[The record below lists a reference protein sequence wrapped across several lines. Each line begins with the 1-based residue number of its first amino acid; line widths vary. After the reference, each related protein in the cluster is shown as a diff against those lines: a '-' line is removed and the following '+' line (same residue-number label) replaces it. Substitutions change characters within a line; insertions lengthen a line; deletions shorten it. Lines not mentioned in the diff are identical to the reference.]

1 MKSMT
6 GFSEASLNKDGIQF
20 KCFVK
25 SLNSRFIEVNIKLP
39 NNLKKHEGW
48 IRDLIKKNFARGK
61 IDLDLYYTSPPKE
74 HLKVSD
80 NFIKLVKQNEQNA
93 ISKGLDLVPAS
104 YLDLLRLRDSI
115 QSDYVLSETS
125 LKALIK
131 KSSVKLTQTRDVEGK
146 TISKDMKKLTAKM
159 QKSINK
165 IKRLEKHNTQH
176 LQKKFKRIKAELKLS
191 DKEINMNEIFSSF
204 SKADINEEV
213 VRFQSH
219 LDLVS
224 KLMKTNDL
232 IGKKL
237 DFYTQEMLRETNT
250 LSSKA
255 LIAEIKNE
263 AVELKTLIEK
273 MKEHA
278 QNVE

>member
-48 IRDLIKKNFARGK
+48 IRDLIKKSFARGK
-61 IDLDLYYTSPPKE
+61 IDMDLHYTSPPKE

-80 NFIKLVKQNEQNA
+80 NFIKLVKQNEKNA
-93 ISKGLDLVPAS
+93 KSKGLDLIGAS
-104 YLDLLRLRDSI
+104 YLDLVRLRDSI
-115 QSDYVLSETS
+115 QSDYVLSETA

-131 KSSVKLTQTRDVEGK
+131 KSLAKLAKTREAEGK
-146 TISKDMKKLTAKM
+146 TTNADMKRLSSKM
-159 QKSINK
+159 QKSLNK
-165 IKRLEKHNTQH
+165 IKRMEKQNTQH
-176 LQKKFKRIKAELKLS
+176 MQKKFKRIKAELKLS
-191 DKEINMNEIFSSF
+191 NKEINMNEVFSSF

-219 LDLVS
+219 LDLVT
-224 KLMKTNDL
+224 KLMKSKDL

-263 AVELKTLIEK
+263 AVELKSLIEK

>member
-25 SLNSRFIEVNIKLP
+25 SLNSRFIEVNIRLP

-48 IRDLIKKNFARGK
+48 IRDFIKKNFARGK
-61 IDLDLYYTSPPKE
+61 IDLDLHYTSPPKE
-74 HLKVSD
+74 HLKMSD
-80 NFIKLVKQNEQNA
+80 NFLKLVKQNEQKA
-93 ISKGLDLVPAS
+93 RSKGLELVDLT
-104 YLDLLRLRDSI
+104 YLDLLKLRDSI

-125 LKALIK
+125 LKTLIK
-131 KSSVKLTQTRDVEGK
+131 TSLFNLQKNRIEDGKSTKRD
-146 TISKDMKKLTAKM
+146 MYRLLKKM
-159 QKSINK
+159 DKSIAK
-165 IKRLEKHNTQH
+165 IEKMEKQNTKH
-176 LQKKFKRIKAELKLS
+176 AQKKFERLKKEFQINN
-191 DKEINMNEIFSSF
+191 KEINMSEIISSF
-204 SKADINEEV
+204 AKADVNEEV
-213 VRFQSH
+213 VRFKSH

-224 KLMKTNDL
+224 KLSNSNDL

-237 DFYTQEMLRETNT
+237 DFYSQEMLREINT

-255 LIAEIKNE
+255 MITEIKNE
-263 AVELKTLIEK
+263 AVELKSHIEK

>member
-48 IRDLIKKNFARGK
+48 IRDLIKKSFARGK
-61 IDLDLYYTSPPKE
+61 IDMDLHYTSPPKE

-80 NFIKLVKQNEQNA
+80 NFIKLVKQNEKNA
-93 ISKGLDLVPAS
+93 KSKGLDLVGAS
-104 YLDLLRLRDSI
+104 YLDLVRLRDSI
-115 QSDYVLSETS
+115 QSDYVLSETA

-131 KSSVKLTQTRDVEGK
+131 ESLAKLAKTREAEGK
-146 TISKDMKKLTAKM
+146 TTNADMKRLSSKM
-159 QKSINK
+159 QKSLNK
-165 IKRLEKHNTQH
+165 IKRMEKQNTQH
-176 LQKKFKRIKAELKLS
+176 MQKKFKRIKAELKLS
-191 DKEINMNEIFSSF
+191 NKEINMNEVFSSF

-219 LDLVS
+219 LDLVN
-224 KLMKTNDL
+224 KLMKSKDL

-263 AVELKTLIEK
+263 AVELKSLIEK

>member
-1 MKSMT
+1 MT

-48 IRDLIKKNFARGK
+48 IRDLIKKSFARGK
-61 IDLDLYYTSPPKE
+61 IDLDLHYTSPPKE

-80 NFIKLVKQNEQNA
+80 NFIKLVKQNEKNA
-93 ISKGLDLVPAS
+93 KSKGLDLVGAS
-104 YLDLLRLRDSI
+104 YLDLVRLRDSI
-115 QSDYVLSETS
+115 QSDYVLSETA
-125 LKALIK
+125 LKTLIK
-131 KSSVKLTQTRDVEGK
+131 KSLAKLAKTREAEGK
-146 TISKDMKKLTAKM
+146 TTNADMKRLSSKM
-159 QKSINK
+159 QKSLNK
-165 IKRLEKHNTQH
+165 IKRMEKQNTQH
-176 LQKKFKRIKAELKLS
+176 MQKKFKRIKAELKLS
-191 DKEINMNEIFSSF
+191 NKEINMNEVFSSF

-219 LDLVS
+219 LDLVT
-224 KLMKTNDL
+224 KLMKSKDL

-263 AVELKTLIEK
+263 AVELKSLIEK

>member
-1 MKSMT
+1 MT

-48 IRDLIKKNFARGK
+48 IRDLIKKSFARGK
-61 IDLDLYYTSPPKE
+61 IDMDLHYTSPPKE

-80 NFIKLVKQNEQNA
+80 NFIKLVKQNEKNA
-93 ISKGLDLVPAS
+93 KSKGLDLVGAS
-104 YLDLLRLRDSI
+104 YLDLVRLRDSI
-115 QSDYVLSETS
+115 QSDYVLSETA
-125 LKALIK
+125 LKTLIK
-131 KSSVKLTQTRDVEGK
+131 KSLAKLAKTREAEGK
-146 TISKDMKKLTAKM
+146 TTNADMKRLSSKM
-159 QKSINK
+159 QKSLNK
-165 IKRLEKHNTQH
+165 IKRMEKQNTQH
-176 LQKKFKRIKAELKLS
+176 MQKKFKRIKAELKLS
-191 DKEINMNEIFSSF
+191 NKEINMGEVFSSF

-219 LDLVS
+219 LDLVT
-224 KLMKTNDL
+224 KLMKSKDL

-263 AVELKTLIEK
+263 AVELKSLIEK

>member
-39 NNLKKHEGW
+39 SNLKKHEGW

-80 NFIKLVKQNEQNA
+80 NFIKLVKQNEKNA
-93 ISKGLDLVPAS
+93 KAKGLDLIAAS

-131 KSSVKLTQTRDVEGK
+131 KSLVKLTQTRDVEGK
-146 TISKDMKKLTAKM
+146 SINKDMKKLTARM
-159 QKSINK
+159 QKSLNK
-165 IKRLEKHNTQH
+165 IQRLEKHNTQH
-176 LQKKFKRIKAELKLS
+176 LQKKFKRIKSELKLS
-191 DKEINMNEIFSSF
+191 DKEINMNEVFSSF
-204 SKADINEEV
+204 NKADINEEV

>member
-48 IRDLIKKNFARGK
+48 IRDLIKKSFARGK
-61 IDLDLYYTSPPKE
+61 IDMDLHYTSPPKE

-80 NFIKLVKQNEQNA
+80 NFIKLVKQNEKNA
-93 ISKGLDLVPAS
+93 KSKGLDLVGAS
-104 YLDLLRLRDSI
+104 YLDLVRLRDSI
-115 QSDYVLSETS
+115 QSDYVLSEIA
-125 LKALIK
+125 LKDLIK
-131 KSSVKLTQTRDVEGK
+131 KSLAKLAKTREAEGK
-146 TISKDMKKLTAKM
+146 TINADMKKLSSKM
-159 QKSINK
+159 QKSMNK
-165 IKRLEKHNTQH
+165 IKRMEKQNTQH
-176 LQKKFKRIKAELKLS
+176 MQKKFKRIKAELKLS
-191 DKEINMNEIFSSF
+191 NKEINMNEVFSSF

-219 LDLVS
+219 LDLVN
-224 KLMKTNDL
+224 KLMKSKDL

-255 LIAEIKNE
+255 LIADIKNE
-263 AVELKTLIEK
+263 AVELKSLIEK

>member
-1 MKSMT
+1 MT

-48 IRDLIKKNFARGK
+48 IRDLIKKSFARGK
-61 IDLDLYYTSPPKE
+61 IDMDLHYTSPPKE

-80 NFIKLVKQNEQNA
+80 NFIKLVKQNEKNA
-93 ISKGLDLVPAS
+93 KSKGLDLVGAS
-104 YLDLLRLRDSI
+104 YLDLVRLRESI
-115 QSDYVLSETS
+115 QSDYVLSETA
-125 LKALIK
+125 LKTLIK
-131 KSSVKLTQTRDVEGK
+131 KSLAKLAKTREAEGK
-146 TISKDMKKLTAKM
+146 TTNADMKRLSSKM
-159 QKSINK
+159 QKSLNK
-165 IKRLEKHNTQH
+165 IKRMEKQNTQH
-176 LQKKFKRIKAELKLS
+176 MQKKFKRIKAELKLS
-191 DKEINMNEIFSSF
+191 NKEINMNEVFSSF

-219 LDLVS
+219 LDLVT
-224 KLMKTNDL
+224 KLMKSKDL

-263 AVELKTLIEK
+263 AVELKSLIEK

>member
-48 IRDLIKKNFARGK
+48 IRDLIKKSFARGK
-61 IDLDLYYTSPPKE
+61 IDMDLHYTSPPKE

-80 NFIKLVKQNEQNA
+80 NFIELVKQNEKNA
-93 ISKGLDLVPAS
+93 KSKGLDLVGAS
-104 YLDLLRLRDSI
+104 YLDLVRLRDSI
-115 QSDYVLSETS
+115 QSDYVLSEIA

-131 KSSVKLTQTRDVEGK
+131 KSLAKLAKTREAEGK
-146 TISKDMKKLTAKM
+146 TINADMKKLSSKM
-159 QKSINK
+159 QKSMNK
-165 IKRLEKHNTQH
+165 IKRMEKQNTQH
-176 LQKKFKRIKAELKLS
+176 MQKKFKRIKAELKLS
-191 DKEINMNEIFSSF
+191 NKEINMNEVFSSF

-219 LDLVS
+219 LDLVN
-224 KLMKTNDL
+224 KLMKSKDL

-255 LIAEIKNE
+255 LIADIKNE
-263 AVELKTLIEK
+263 AVELKSLIEK

>member
-1 MKSMT
+1 MT

-48 IRDLIKKNFARGK
+48 IRDLIKKSFARGK
-61 IDLDLYYTSPPKE
+61 IDLDLHYTSPPKE

-80 NFIKLVKQNEQNA
+80 NFIKLVKQNEKNA
-93 ISKGLDLVPAS
+93 KSKGLDLVGAS
-104 YLDLLRLRDSI
+104 YLDLVRLRDSI
-115 QSDYVLSETS
+115 QSDYVLSETA

-131 KSSVKLTQTRDVEGK
+131 KSLAKLAKTREAEGK
-146 TISKDMKKLTAKM
+146 TTNADMKRLSSKM
-159 QKSINK
+159 QKSLNK
-165 IKRLEKHNTQH
+165 IKRMEKQNTQH
-176 LQKKFKRIKAELKLS
+176 MQKKFKRIKAELKLS
-191 DKEINMNEIFSSF
+191 NKEINMNEVFSSF

-219 LDLVS
+219 LDLVT
-224 KLMKTNDL
+224 KLMKSKDL

-263 AVELKTLIEK
+263 AVELKSLIEK

>member
-1 MKSMT
+1 MT

-80 NFIKLVKQNEQNA
+80 NFIKLVKQNEKNA

-131 KSSVKLTQTRDVEGK
+131 KSLVKLTQTRDIEGK

-224 KLMKTNDL
+224 NLITTNDL

>member
-25 SLNSRFIEVNIKLP
+25 SLNSRFIEVNVRLP

-48 IRDLIKKNFARGK
+48 IRDFIKKNFARGK
-61 IDLDLYYTSPPKE
+61 IDLDLHYTSPPKE
-74 HLKVSD
+74 HLKMSD
-80 NFIKLVKQNEQNA
+80 NFLKLVKQNEQKA
-93 ISKGLDLVPAS
+93 RSKGLELVDLT
-104 YLDLLRLRDSI
+104 YLDLLKLRDSI
-115 QSDYVLSETS
+115 QSDYVLSEIS
-125 LKALIK
+125 LKTLIK
-131 KSSVKLTQTRDVEGK
+131 KSLLNLQKNRIEDGKSTKRD
-146 TISKDMKKLTAKM
+146 MYRLLKKM
-159 QKSINK
+159 DKSIAK
-165 IKRLEKHNTQH
+165 IEKMEKQNTKH
-176 LQKKFKRIKAELKLS
+176 AQKKFERLKKEFQIKN
-191 DKEINMNEIFSSF
+191 KEINMSEVISSF
-204 SKADINEEV
+204 GKADINEEV
-213 VRFQSH
+213 VRFKSH

-224 KLMKTNDL
+224 KLSNSKDL

-237 DFYTQEMLRETNT
+237 DFYSQEMLREINT

-255 LIAEIKNE
+255 MIAEIKNE
-263 AVELKTLIEK
+263 AVELKSHIEK

>member
-48 IRDLIKKNFARGK
+48 IRDLIKKSFGRGK
-61 IDLDLYYTSPPKE
+61 IDMDLHYTSPPKE

-80 NFIKLVKQNEQNA
+80 SFIKLVKQNEKNA
-93 ISKGLDLVPAS
+93 KSKGLDLVGAS
-104 YLDLLRLRDSI
+104 YLDLVRLRDSI
-115 QSDYVLSETS
+115 QSDYVLSEIA
-125 LKALIK
+125 LKTLIK
-131 KSSVKLTQTRDVEGK
+131 KSLANLAKTREAEGK
-146 TISKDMKKLTAKM
+146 TISTDMKKLSSKM

-165 IKRLEKHNTQH
+165 IKRMEKHNTQH
-176 LQKKFKRIKAELKLS
+176 MQKKIKRIKSELKLS
-191 DKEINMNEIFSSF
+191 NKEINMNEVFSSF
-204 SKADINEEV
+204 NKADINEEV

-219 LDLVS
+219 LDLVN
-224 KLMKTNDL
+224 KLMKSKDL

-263 AVELKTLIEK
+263 AVELKSLIEK

>member
-48 IRDLIKKNFARGK
+48 IRDLIKKSFARGK
-61 IDLDLYYTSPPKE
+61 IDMDLHYTSPPKE
-74 HLKVSD
+74 YLKVSD
-80 NFIKLVKQNEQNA
+80 NFIKLVKQNEKNA
-93 ISKGLDLVPAS
+93 KSKGLDLVGAS
-104 YLDLLRLRDSI
+104 YLDLVRLRDSI
-115 QSDYVLSETS
+115 QSDYVLSETA

-131 KSSVKLTQTRDVEGK
+131 ESLAKLAKTREAEGK
-146 TISKDMKKLTAKM
+146 TTNADMKRLSSKM
-159 QKSINK
+159 QKSLNK
-165 IKRLEKHNTQH
+165 IKRMEKQNTQH
-176 LQKKFKRIKAELKLS
+176 MQKKFKRIKAELKLS
-191 DKEINMNEIFSSF
+191 NKEINMNEVFSSF

-219 LDLVS
+219 LDLVT
-224 KLMKTNDL
+224 KLMKSKDL

-263 AVELKTLIEK
+263 AVELKSLIEK

>member
-48 IRDLIKKNFARGK
+48 IRDLIKKSFARGK
-61 IDLDLYYTSPPKE
+61 IDLDLHYTSPPKE

-80 NFIKLVKQNEQNA
+80 NFIKLVKQNEKNA
-93 ISKGLDLVPAS
+93 KSKGLDLVGAS
-104 YLDLLRLRDSI
+104 YLDLVRLRDSI
-115 QSDYVLSETS
+115 QNDYVLSETA

-131 KSSVKLTQTRDVEGK
+131 KSLAKLAKTREAEGK
-146 TISKDMKKLTAKM
+146 TTNADMKRLSSKM
-159 QKSINK
+159 QKSLNK
-165 IKRLEKHNTQH
+165 IKRMEKQNTQH
-176 LQKKFKRIKAELKLS
+176 MQKKFKRIKAELKLS
-191 DKEINMNEIFSSF
+191 NKEINMNEVFSSF

-219 LDLVS
+219 LDLVT
-224 KLMKTNDL
+224 KLMKSKDL

-263 AVELKTLIEK
+263 AVELKSLIEK

>member
-39 NNLKKHEGW
+39 SNLKKHEGW

-80 NFIKLVKQNEQNA
+80 NFIKLVKQNERNA
-93 ISKGLDLVPAS
+93 KAKGLDLIAAS

-131 KSSVKLTQTRDVEGK
+131 KSLVKLTQTRDVEGK
-146 TISKDMKKLTAKM
+146 SINKDMKKLTARM

-165 IKRLEKHNTQH
+165 IQRLEKHNTQH
-176 LQKKFKRIKAELKLS
+176 LQKKFKRIKSELKLS
-191 DKEINMNEIFSSF
+191 DKEINMNEVFSSF
-204 SKADINEEV
+204 NKADINEEV

>member
-6 GFSEASLNKDGIQF
+6 GFSEATLNKDGIQF

-39 NNLKKHEGW
+39 NNQKKHEGW
-48 IRDLIKKNFARGK
+48 IRDLIKKSFARGK
-61 IDLDLYYTSPPKE
+61 IDMDLHYTSPPKE

-80 NFIKLVKQNEQNA
+80 NFIKLVKQNEKNA
-93 ISKGLDLVPAS
+93 KSKGLDLVGAS
-104 YLDLLRLRDSI
+104 YLDLVRLRDSI
-115 QSDYVLSETS
+115 QSDYVLSETA
-125 LKALIK
+125 LKTLIK
-131 KSSVKLTQTRDVEGK
+131 KSLAKLAKTREAEGK
-146 TISKDMKKLTAKM
+146 TTNADMKRLSSKM
-159 QKSINK
+159 QKSLNK
-165 IKRLEKHNTQH
+165 IKRMEKQNTQH
-176 LQKKFKRIKAELKLS
+176 MQKKFKRIKAELKLS
-191 DKEINMNEIFSSF
+191 NKEINMNEVFSSF

-219 LDLVS
+219 LDLVT
-224 KLMKTNDL
+224 KLMKSKDL

-263 AVELKTLIEK
+263 AVELKSLIEK

>member
-6 GFSEASLNKDGIQF
+6 GFSEATLNKDGIQF

-48 IRDLIKKNFARGK
+48 IRDLIKKSFARGK
-61 IDLDLYYTSPPKE
+61 IDMDLHYTSPPKE

-80 NFIKLVKQNEQNA
+80 NFIKLVKQNEKNA
-93 ISKGLDLVPAS
+93 KSKGLDLV
-104 YLDLLRLRDSI
+104 
-115 QSDYVLSETS
+115 T
-125 LKALIK
+125 
-131 KSSVKLTQTRDVEGK
+131 
-146 TISKDMKKLTAKM
+146 
-159 QKSINK
+159 
-165 IKRLEKHNTQH
+165 
-176 LQKKFKRIKAELKLS
+176 
-191 DKEINMNEIFSSF
+191 
-204 SKADINEEV
+204 
-213 VRFQSH
+213 
-219 LDLVS
+219 
-224 KLMKTNDL
+224 KLMKSKDL

-263 AVELKTLIEK
+263 AVELKSLIEK

>member
-6 GFSEASLNKDGIQF
+6 GFSEATLNKDGIQF

-48 IRDLIKKNFARGK
+48 IRDLIKKSFARGK
-61 IDLDLYYTSPPKE
+61 IDMDLHYTSPPKE

-80 NFIKLVKQNEQNA
+80 NFIKLVKQNEKNA
-93 ISKGLDLVPAS
+93 KSKGLDLIGAS
-104 YLDLLRLRDSI
+104 YLDLVRLRDSI
-115 QSDYVLSETS
+115 QSDYVLSETA
-125 LKALIK
+125 LKTLIK
-131 KSSVKLTQTRDVEGK
+131 KSLAKLAKTREAEGK
-146 TISKDMKKLTAKM
+146 TTNADMKRLSSKM
-159 QKSINK
+159 QKSLNK
-165 IKRLEKHNTQH
+165 IKRMEKQNTQH
-176 LQKKFKRIKAELKLS
+176 MQKKFKRIKAELKLS
-191 DKEINMNEIFSSF
+191 NKEINMNEVFSSF

-219 LDLVS
+219 LDLVT
-224 KLMKTNDL
+224 KLMKSKDL

-263 AVELKTLIEK
+263 AVELKSLIEK

>member
-48 IRDLIKKNFARGK
+48 IRDLIKKSFARGK
-61 IDLDLYYTSPPKE
+61 IDLDLHYTSPPKE

-80 NFIKLVKQNEQNA
+80 NFIKLVKQNEKNA
-93 ISKGLDLVPAS
+93 KSKGLDLVGAS
-104 YLDLLRLRDSI
+104 YLDLVRLRDSI
-115 QSDYVLSETS
+115 QSDYVLSETA
-125 LKALIK
+125 LKTLIK
-131 KSSVKLTQTRDVEGK
+131 KSLAKLAKTREAEGK
-146 TISKDMKKLTAKM
+146 TTNADMKRLSSKM
-159 QKSINK
+159 QKSLNK
-165 IKRLEKHNTQH
+165 IKRMEKQNTQH
-176 LQKKFKRIKAELKLS
+176 MQKKFKRIKAELKLS
-191 DKEINMNEIFSSF
+191 NKEINMNEVFSSF

-219 LDLVS
+219 LDLVT
-224 KLMKTNDL
+224 KLMKSKDL

-263 AVELKTLIEK
+263 AVELKSLIEK

>member
-131 KSSVKLTQTRDVEGK
+131 KSLVKLTQTRDVEGK